1 MILHL
6 LIASL
11 LYPFFATNK
20 LYLKKQPWPQELT
33 VIFKGRTFEQEL
45 VNIFCHCGG

>member
-11 LYPFFATNK
+11 LYSFFAINK
-20 LYLKKQPWPQELT
+20 LVFEN
-33 VIFKGRTFEQEL
+33 IAMASRTGCYFYFEQEL
-45 VNIFCHCGG
+45 VAFYIAIDRR